1 MHNIRS
7 EAEKFL
13 GEPNNFRDTGHVMS
27 CLDDRGLTKQQDWR
41 EGITIWKFADQ
52 SAIKVEGSD
61 VSVLEPQETAQQWQ
75 KNKATYY
82 RNVFFGE
89 IIINAIE
96 SHCAGYL
103 VWCSIQRYKWQDR
116 EEDVIAT
123 IVDDEGKEHHINNDV
138 IRKGIGL
145 ILIGDVDVSRDIV
158 DTLLEACQ
166 TMDAGDVDAEIADC
180 IIQAGVLGE
189 IVYC

>member
-75 KNKATYY
+75 KNKANY

-96 SHCAGYL
+96 SHCGGYL
-103 VWCSIQRYKWQDR
+103 SWCIIRTYKWKGR

-145 ILIGDVDVSRDIV
+145 IQIGDVDVRRDIV

-166 TMDAGDVDAEIADC
+166 MMDAGDVDAEIADC
-180 IIQAGVLGE
+180 IIQAALFGE
-189 IVYC
+189 IVYS